1 MTDNVNIPD
10 NVQNFINL
18 YIEHPTW
25 HDSQFGEA
33 CGVARQTINTWKHQY
48 KPEIDDRFDNITK
61 NVNRRAQGK
70 SEKAIELIINQIE
83 SKEDLTPSDRIKLD
97 AAKDLLDRVLPRKS
111 DITSGGSHINLNFG
125 VEGTAEVVTPT
136 GKV

>member
-1 MTDNVNIPD
+1 MTDNNVIPD
-10 NVQNFINL
+10 IVQNFINL
-18 YIEHPTW
+18 YIENPTW

-33 CGVARQTINTWKHQY
+33 CNVARQTINAWKHKY

-61 NVNRRAQGK
+61 NVNRMA
-70 SEKAIELIINQIE
+70 EKAIELIINQIE

-97 AAKDLLDRVLPRKS
+97 AAKDLLDRVLPRRS
-111 DITSGGSHINLNFG
+111 DITSGGSSINVNFG
-125 VEGTAEVVTPT
+125 VEGTAEVVAPT